1 LDSSLTLSV
10 GGVPESVVEF
20 DLAGDEDVEEGG
32 DLAGGGGDSAGGAE
46 LGFET
51 S

>member
-20 DLAGDEDVEEGG
+20 DLAGDEGVEQGG
-32 DLAGGGGDSAGGAE
+32 DLAGGGGDGAGGAE
-46 LGFET
+46 FGFET